1 MIGAPNSSNSM
12 RLVEVSEKMGCSA
25 RLVQRAKD
33 LDWSWLTGGKVI
45 GITAGAS
52 APEIL
57 VTEVIDAIKA
67 KKPAQ
72 VELLTT
78 AEEDVVFKVPPIL
91 KDVS

>member
-1 MIGAPNSSNSM
+1 
-12 RLVEVSEKMGCSA
+12 MGCSA

-33 LDWSWLTGGKVI
+33 LDWNWLENGKVV
-45 GITAGAS
+45 GISAGAS

-57 VTEVIDAIKA
+57 VSEVIDAIKTKRNA
-67 KKPAQ
+67 T
-72 VELLTT
+72 VELVTT